1 MRLPDV
7 PDPGRAA
14 DCLRAFRATGLLADF
29 NAAGVLT
36 AGEVHLATRLGA
48 LFGEYDEPVLLACAL
63 AARAPRLG
71 HVCVDLAAVARTAS
85 VDVDAP
91 VPMDEMPWPDPV
103 EWEDRVAE
111 SPLAGPAVADGQI
124 RPLRTDGSLVYLQR
138 ALDDEL
144 LVAEQVLLRARTPV
158 PPVDEI
164 RLAAGLTRVF
174 GDGSDRLP
182 RLAAERAVRG
192 HVAVISGGPG
202 TGKTTTVAKVL
213 GLVCEQAASAGRGL
227 PLIAVT
233 APTGK
238 AAGRLGEAIAI
249 QAAGLPV
256 SPEIRAVLGGLAGT
270 TLHRLLGVRA
280 TGVTYD
286 REAPLP
292 HDVVVVDEA
301 SMVSLA
307 LMARLLAAMR
317 EDARLI
323 LVGDAGQLA
332 SVEAGAVLGDIVGP
346 IAHGVATGPLAGCIT
361 VLRTVHRFGA
371 EIAVLADAVRDGD
384 DETAMAVL
392 RAGGPGVRWID
403 RASAARGEGPVGQ
416 VAVASWRPVYAASR
430 VGNVPAALA
439 AAGAFRVLC
448 AHRRGPS
455 GVAAWT
461 ARIER
466 WLGAAIDGY
475 SPTPQWYIGRPVLV
489 TENDAGIGL
498 FNGDSGVVVAGADA
512 RARVAFARGA
522 EVVEISPFRLG
533 AAETVYAMTIH
544 KSQGSQFGT
553 VAIVVPNAESR
564 LLTRELLYTGITR
577 ARTSLIVIGDEDAIR
592 DAIRRPIARASG
604 LRERLWGPRQPE
616 RLSGSVQA

>member
-1 MRLPDV
+1 MRP
-7 PDPGRAA
+7 PNAADPGRAA
-14 DCLRAFRATGLLADF
+14 DCLRAVRATGLLADF
-29 NAAGVLT
+29 NAAGVLN
-36 AGEVHLATRLGA
+36 AGEVHVATRLGA
-48 LFGEYDEPVLLACAL
+48 LFDEHDESVLLACAL

-71 HVCVDLAAVARTAS
+71 HVCVDLATVARTAS

-91 VPMDEMPWPDPV
+91 LPMGDLPWPDPR

-111 SPLAGPAVADGQI
+111 SLLAGRAVADGQI
-124 RPLRTDGSLVYLQR
+124 YPLRIDGSLVYLQR

-144 LVAEQVLLRARTPV
+144 LVAEQVLLRARTPA

-164 RLAAGLTRVF
+164 RLAAGLERVF

-202 TGKTTTVAKVL
+202 TGKTTTVAKML
-213 GLVCEQAASAGRGL
+213 GLVCEQAAATGRGL

-238 AAGRLGEAIAI
+238 AAERLGETIAT

-256 SPEIRAVLGGLAGT
+256 SPEIRAVLGSLAGT
-270 TLHRLLGVRA
+270 TLHRLLGVRS
-280 TGVTYD
+280 TGVTD
-286 REAPLP
+286 NREATLP
-292 HDVVVVDEA
+292 HDIVVVDEA

-346 IAHGVATGPLAGCIT
+346 IADGSAAGPLARCIT

-371 EIAVLADAVRDGD
+371 EIAALADAVRDGD
-384 DETAMAVL
+384 DETAMEVL
-392 RAGGPGVRWID
+392 RGGGPGVRWID
-403 RASAARGEGPVGQ
+403 PATAARGEGPVGQ
-416 VAVASWRPVYAASR
+416 AAVSSWRPVYAAAR
-430 VGNVPAALA
+430 AGDAPAALA

-466 WLGAAIDGY
+466 WLSGAVDGY
-475 SPTPQWYIGRPVLV
+475 SPTSEWYLGRPVLV

-498 FNGDSGVVVAGADA
+498 FNGDAGVVVTGADA
-512 RARVAFARGA
+512 RAYVAFARGG
-522 EVVEISPFRLG
+522 EVVEVSPYRLG

-553 VAIVVPNAESR
+553 VAIVVPSAESR

-577 ARTSLIVIGDEDAIR
+577 ARTSLIVVGDEDAIR

-604 LRERLWGPRQPE
+604 LRERLWGPRQPD